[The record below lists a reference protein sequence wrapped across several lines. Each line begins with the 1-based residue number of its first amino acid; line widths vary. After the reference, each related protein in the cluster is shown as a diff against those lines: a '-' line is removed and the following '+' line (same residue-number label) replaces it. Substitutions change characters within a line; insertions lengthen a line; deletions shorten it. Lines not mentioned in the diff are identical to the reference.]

1 MDGFGDYED
10 PLDRLGPHQTGK
22 SCLHVKRLDDVD
34 ESVLRELTRARSHTC
49 ARADR
54 TWRRAA
60 RSRTHPFLR
69 CLALSSPGLDN
80 ARHR

>member
-54 TWRRAA
+54 TWCRAA
-60 RSRTHPFLR
+60 RPLAAPTPF
-69 CLALSSPGLDN
+69 CVV
-80 ARHR
+80 